1 MKLHYW
7 NLGLR
12 AYPIRCGLHMA
23 KVEYEDVIIGPAD
36 LAKFPMRSA
45 PVLEL
50 DDGKYIC
57 QTAAVMEYLGTVT
70 HLVPKDNHLHAKH
83 LELIGGMNDLYAQMV
98 PALMEKDAERKAALM
113 EKFVDFMKSRWIPC
127 VDRVIA
133 ANKSKTGFAVCDELT
148 FADLWLSNTVEIFKR
163 GFYDHVPKDIF
174 TPFTNIIKVNT
185 TVEALE
191 TKKAYDAT
199 VEPPLR

>member
-7 NLGLR
+7 NLGVR

-23 KVEYEDVIIGPAD
+23 KVEYENVTIGPSD
-36 LAKFPMRSA
+36 LEKFPMRSV

-50 DDGKYIC
+50 DDGKRIC
-57 QTAAVMEYLGTVT
+57 QTAAIMEYLGTVT
-70 HLVPKDNHLHAKH
+70 HLVPKDNYLHAKH
-83 LELIGGMNDLYAQMV
+83 LELIGGMDDLFARILPTV
-98 PALMEKDAERKAALM
+98 MERDAEKRAALRVGV
-113 EKFVDFMKSRWIPC
+113 VDFMQRRWLPC
-127 VDRVIA
+127 IDALVA
-133 ANKSKTGFAVCDELT
+133 SNKSKAGFAVCDELT